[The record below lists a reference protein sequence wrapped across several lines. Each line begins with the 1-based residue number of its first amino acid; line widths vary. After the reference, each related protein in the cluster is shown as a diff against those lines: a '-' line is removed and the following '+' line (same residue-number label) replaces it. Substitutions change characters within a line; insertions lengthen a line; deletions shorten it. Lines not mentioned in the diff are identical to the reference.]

1 MIGYIIMF
9 FILFKFGSNHEL
21 AFPVTTDL
29 DQENDKILAA
39 IDDIFIALKVDKNFK
54 NFKNVAEYISIHR
67 YIQDAVRNRNNKY
80 NEMYNQSK
88 IIEDHKTAYYISN
101 INKALREMINDYRI
115 TNTDLYF
122 DNNKH
127 SSAPAASDDI
137 LTDFINLAKHFH
149 INLNMNK
156 NTKTGNDTGI
166 AKYVETRRIY
176 GGEVAEIGNW
186 PFIVSIHIAS
196 RFACAGSI
204 IREDLVLSAASSFN
218 RFYKEKPTK
227 EIKTNIW
234 IRAGSD
240 SIYSGGEMVRAVRLH
255 FHFQYDP
262 KEQTDNMVI
271 LQLKVKLLYKIGLIQ
286 PIRCAKKGTK
296 YKNVHIAG
304 WGNKQYETTAVPA
317 SPEFVRMTEQ
327 PSIRA
332 RRYRYRRNGLIV
344 DDRRLQHSV
353 LDKYDMDICKYGYS
367 NRTITTKNFCAGS
380 LLRGSGACKYDI
392 GGPGVIRNV
401 LHAVISFGPSRCGI
415 TGAPTVFTKVYRYKK
430 WFKKIF
436 CNVVKTNDTVDDS
449 GEMEALAMLG
459 PGGRKVRRYPFVASV
474 FVKDKYVCTGAIIRR
489 DMVITVGSCLKPFD
503 FLDKTKRRSPFITNV
518 FVRVGSD
525 LYPSGKLIPVI
536 DFHFHYNFDH
546 KTLAFNLVLLV
557 LKTKINFVKG
567 QIAGIRVSNST
578 RLKFKYQ
585 QVPVV
590 GWGADCPATKTAPR
604 NEPGLLLRSVLL
616 NRTYYEDCR
625 KHYILNKNTTFV
637 MTSVHHCLA
646 PGGWGG
652 DSLGNLVLVKNKL
665 FGLVN
670 VDCSRRSPNS
680 PVVFIKA
687 AVFSWWINSMMCQY
701 KERFDPS
708 DASKISDYGSIEN
721 VSSVEM
727 LITIGR
733 KIHCKSYKGAT
744 LNCTSI
750 NITTYYC
757 ERRDGKRLPH
767 GTPIVCDDIDDDYK
781 VKCTTASIR
790 EMDRYDI
797 ARSLVNWPHSST
809 HNGAI
814 YYCEPDSRNTS
825 VRSCNYTNVG
835 LTCYETN
842 CTESIIDRVIF
853 CDYRN
858 CTAWAGPTG
867 LKSCR
872 FRERYCLDLNRRPTH
887 CPGKVL
893 RRCYYVENEGYVCKK
908 RECHNSE
915 VDGSVW
921 SHRVV
926 TQCDFTIDCQDNK
939 MAWYRNCSEA
949 KRKRCITL
957 THDLNACIKQKC
969 GYFFRG
975 ADAFCEGYWEEPYCF
990 DIQREHFACPEYKM
1004 RNSWTKCTN
1013 LENYI
1018 YDEAIMCAEEWCTLA
1033 HLLNMSDFNFCRA
1046 RNYCYTTKGQTQGHS
1061 EERVNITFNCPKE
1074 GENCRKV
1081 AVDEYEYQLKSDSNE
1096 SATYNYKIICV
1107 KSVCTEKHNVAVH
1120 CTSKTSVYC
1129 HNNHGTV
1136 ECPPLDTVDDNYNV
1150 LALRSRVDDANFHS
1164 DDDVRLTT
1172 FATSIYTQNNAPSFK
1187 ARADVDDYADDD
1199 PRNDMELVKYA
1210 SPRQT
1215 QTNVP
1220 SLQTRG
1226 NVDDDSL
1233 NKDVSIREIPIN
1245 VPALR
1250 AQPDDG
1256 NDAAYVLDKDDDA
1269 LLDSYEETQL
1279 RENKDDFV

>member
-1 MIGYIIMF
+1 
-9 FILFKFGSNHEL
+9 
-21 AFPVTTDL
+21 
-29 DQENDKILAA
+29 
-39 IDDIFIALKVDKNFK
+39 
-54 NFKNVAEYISIHR
+54 
-67 YIQDAVRNRNNKY
+67 
-80 NEMYNQSK
+80 
-88 IIEDHKTAYYISN
+88 
-101 INKALREMINDYRI
+101 
-115 TNTDLYF
+115 
-122 DNNKH
+122 
-127 SSAPAASDDI
+127 
-137 LTDFINLAKHFH
+137 
-149 INLNMNK
+149 
-156 NTKTGNDTGI
+156 
-166 AKYVETRRIY
+166 
-176 GGEVAEIGNW
+176 
-186 PFIVSIHIAS
+186 
-196 RFACAGSI
+196 
-204 IREDLVLSAASSFN
+204 
-218 RFYKEKPTK
+218 
-227 EIKTNIW
+227 
-234 IRAGSD
+234 
-240 SIYSGGEMVRAVRLH
+240 
-255 FHFQYDP
+255 
-262 KEQTDNMVI
+262 
-271 LQLKVKLLYKIGLIQ
+271 
-286 PIRCAKKGTK
+286 
-296 YKNVHIAG
+296 
-304 WGNKQYETTAVPA
+304 
-317 SPEFVRMTEQ
+317 
-327 PSIRA
+327 
-332 RRYRYRRNGLIV
+332 
-344 DDRRLQHSV
+344 
-353 LDKYDMDICKYGYS
+353 MDICKYGYS

-590 GWGADCPATKTAPR
+590 GWGADCAVLAGSAPKKCTLRCGIRTSLPPPPKEAGSLCSTVDVVLMMPATKTAPR

-625 KHYILNKNTTFV
+625 KHYILNVTVLFEDDTSLMFKVNRQQEDPTHINETLAEVLNWFTANNLLLNAAKTKCIKFSLPNVRQFKTTISLNGENLKLVHETVFLGLTLDRNLQWSPHISGLAGRLSPAAYAHSVLRYADLGQGSRYRDRFKEINILTVASQYIHDVILYTHKNIGSFKKG
-637 MTSVHHCLA
+637 SDVHDINIRNKHKLA
-646 PGGWGG
+646 VPKFRLRKG